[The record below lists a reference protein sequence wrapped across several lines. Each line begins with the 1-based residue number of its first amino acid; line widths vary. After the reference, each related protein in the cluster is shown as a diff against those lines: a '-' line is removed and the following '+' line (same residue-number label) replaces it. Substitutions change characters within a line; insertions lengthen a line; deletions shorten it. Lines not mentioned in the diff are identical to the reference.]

1 MSQQQAVINTS
12 DPSHTTSLRWREKIS
27 YGLGDMG
34 FNFYWANI
42 SAFLL
47 IYYTDVFGISA
58 AAAGTMMLITKIID
72 AITDPLMGALADRT
86 QSRFGKF
93 RPYLLWMALPLAGA
107 GVLTNFAKPSGSRRC
122 PFHTPSR
129 RYSRPSRAQLRAVP
143 PPQFSC
149 QPWTGLLVSRQLWI
163 P

>member
-1 MSQQQAVINTS
+1 MLEQPIPA
-12 DPSHTTSLRWREKIS
+12 TTAPLRWREKIS

-72 AITDPLMGALADRT
+72 AACHGARQQQRRHAADMLMQQLDAE
-86 QSRFGKF
+86 
-93 RPYLLWMALPLAGA
+93 
-107 GVLTNFAKPSGSRRC
+107 SRRLIGGTDGE
-122 PFHTPSR
+122 TP
-129 RYSRPSRAQLRAVP
+129 
-143 PPQFSC
+143 
-149 QPWTGLLVSRQLWI
+149 
-163 P
+163 

>member
-1 MSQQQAVINTS
+1 MSTQPDGPTPIDASQNTLTAGEIF
-12 DPSHTTSLRWREKIS
+12 TTAPLGWGEKIS

-72 AITDPLMGALADRT
+72 AVTDPLMGALADRT

-93 RPYLLWMALPLAGA
+93 RPYLLWQ
-107 GVLTNFAKPSGSRRC
+107 FFC
-122 PFHTPSR
+122 
-129 RYSRPSRAQLRAVP
+129 RYCFITVNIK
-143 PPQFSC
+143 
-149 QPWTGLLVSRQLWI
+149 W
-163 P
+163 